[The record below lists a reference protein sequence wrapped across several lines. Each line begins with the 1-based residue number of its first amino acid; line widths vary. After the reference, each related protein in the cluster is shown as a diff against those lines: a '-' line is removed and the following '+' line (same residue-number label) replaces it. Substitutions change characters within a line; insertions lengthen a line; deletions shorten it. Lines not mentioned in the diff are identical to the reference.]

1 MCVFVC
7 LFICFVYN
15 TTQRW
20 TRRTIM
26 KMSLTLLLITFDDKG
41 TRKDIGRI
49 LKGVSILLTSKSEA
63 DGAREN
69 LVGLVIIRQHRHGTG
84 THFNGHGLGLTS
96 LKVNT
101 PREWGEKREN
111 HTGNRGVVS
120 WASPC
125 TEHHPNDQIPMENEG
140 ILGECIQRWLHQP
153 HTCQYSSH
161 PPPTL
166 NLSLPISL

>member
-20 TRRTIM
+20 TRRTII

-49 LKGVSILLTSKSEA
+49 LKGVSILLASKSEA

-69 LVGLVIIRQHRHGTG
+69 LVGLVIIRQHRHGTRA
-84 THFNGHGLGLTS
+84 HFNGHSRGLTS
-96 LKVNT
+96 LEVNT
-101 PREWGEKREN
+101 P
-111 HTGNRGVVS
+111 
-120 WASPC
+120 
-125 TEHHPNDQIPMENEG
+125 TE
-140 ILGECIQRWLHQP
+140 
-153 HTCQYSSH
+153 
-161 PPPTL
+161 
-166 NLSLPISL
+166 

>member
-20 TRRTIM
+20 TRRTVM
-26 KMSLTLLLITFDDKG
+26 KMSLTFLFITFDDKG

-84 THFNGHGLGLTS
+84 THFNSHGLGLTS
-96 LKVNT
+96 LEVNT
-101 PREWGEKREN
+101 PRE
-111 HTGNRGVVS
+111 
-120 WASPC
+120 
-125 TEHHPNDQIPMENEG
+125 
-140 ILGECIQRWLHQP
+140 
-153 HTCQYSSH
+153 
-161 PPPTL
+161 
-166 NLSLPISL
+166 